1 MGIARRAV
9 RRSAR
14 RVRGRSVRGATRPVR
29 YLVAPR
35 PVRQPAHTVHY
46 PIEAALRPRRRSHGG
61 WLLLGGTGAGLTM
74 LTMMPWYWAV
84 MFWLA
89 LCILALVSSV
99 VIRRRRW

>member
-9 RRSAR
+9 RRSAC

-29 YLVAPR
+29 YLVTPR
-35 PVRQPAHTVHY
+35 PVRQATHTVHY

-61 WLLLGGTGAGLTM
+61 WLLLGGTGAGLLM
-74 LTMMPWYWAV
+74 MAVMPWYWPV

-99 VIRRRRW
+99 VIRRRP

>member
-14 RVRGRSVRGATRPVR
+14 RVRRRSVRGVTRPVR
-29 YLVAPR
+29 YVVTPR
-35 PVRQPAHTVHY
+35 PVRQAAHTVHY

-61 WLLLGGTGAGLTM
+61 WLLLGGTGAGLMM
-74 LTMMPWYWAV
+74 LAVMPWYWPV

-99 VIRRRRW
+99 VIRRRP